1 MMLRL
6 VARPLMMEVGK
17 PGGRLLLP
25 GIRYGEEAMEI

>member
-1 MMLRL
+1 
-6 VARPLMMEVGK
+6 MMEVGK